1 MINKKLKCTLL
12 FVGLILSAPKSVEA
26 ADEAGYLLGLDLA
39 DPIVRVSVG
48 DYASGHKD
56 SCKLA
61 IGAGHILDPLKLHP
75 VYQPDG
81 SNCLTKSIRGG
92 YGFHGHKDWYTF
104 SAETDDAFGS
114 DMVGNIRTPKHQE
127 LLFVKNTWNLVWD
140 ESYHP
145 SVLSAPGLFE
155 GVYKSLRAGGVFIFT
170 LPIKRV
176 EEFWITG
183 HHGEKT
189 AETDEFSEKLAHQ
202 NLSEKFASV
211 EDVGKFIAL
220 NLTKIG
226 FSKIE
231 LHESP
236 LVRALRETGISFSEG
251 TPEADLEGVKRRAT
265 EISTSRDLNPALH
278 YDPIFADVGL
288 GLYYVVA
295 TK

>member
-12 FVGLILSAPKSVEA
+12 FLGLILSAPKSVEA

-48 DYASGHKD
+48 DYALGQKD

-61 IGAGHILDPLKLHP
+61 IGAGHILDPFKLHP

-81 SNCLTKSIRGG
+81 SNCLTESIRGG

-104 SAETDDAFGS
+104 SAETDGAFGS
-114 DMVGNIRTPKHQE
+114 DMVGNVRNPKHQE
-127 LLFVKNTWNLVWD
+127 LLFVKDTWNLVWD

-145 SVLSAPGLFE
+145 SVLSAPRLFE
-155 GVYKSLRAGGVFIFT
+155 GVFNSLRSGGVFIFT
-170 LPIKRV
+170 LPV
-176 EEFWITG
+176 EHVGKFWITG
-183 HHGEKT
+183 HHVEKA
-189 AETDEFSEKLAHQ
+189 AETGEFSEKLAYQ
-202 NLSEKFASV
+202 NLSEKFASL
-211 EDVGKFIAL
+211 EDVEKFIAL

-231 LHESP
+231 LRESP
-236 LVRALRETGISFSEG
+236 LVRALRETGISFSDD
-251 TPEADLEGVKRRAT
+251 TPEADLEKARHRAT
-265 EISTSRDLNPALH
+265 EIATNIDLNQALR
-278 YDPIFADVGL
+278 YDSIFADVGL
-288 GLYYVVA
+288 GLYCVIV